1 MKQPK
6 INVGSVLEYLEILAT
21 DNRHDS
27 QLLNDAINMIETFEY
42 DLFSDFD
49 SYKNLLISQLTKVM
63 NNPDLD
69 KSSLSILNC
78 IQQAIN
84 NTIIN
89 HGQYQYIKGDK
100 GGFSKE
106 SLKKFLIDC
115 IDSSEIKPYTQ
126 SVFINI
132 LFVFDRL
139 TIANGKG

>member
-89 HGQYQYIKGDK
+89 HGRYQYIKDDK
-100 GGFSKE
+100 GEFSKE
-106 SLKKFLIDC
+106 SLKEFLIDC